1 MSMLERTMLGI
12 ALMTVAVM
20 APVPAVLAQNDRLQK
35 IEERLNAL
43 EQRDTAASGS
53 FDFIKTYGPVA
64 FPFLGIALFCG
75 LWARN
80 SGRDFWLWFVAG
92 LVFTIFALITV
103 AITHAADEDQ
113 KAKKEAATKASNEAL
128 DL

>member
-1 MSMLERTMLGI
+1 MHKRIMIGI
-12 ALMTVAVM
+12 ALATFAMIAPARALM
-20 APVPAVLAQNDRLQK
+20 AQDDRLKK

-43 EQRDTAASGS
+43 EERTAAAHGP
-53 FDFIKTYGPVA
+53 FDFIKTSIPLA
-64 FPFLGIALFCG
+64 FPLLGIGLFCG

-92 LVFTIFALITV
+92 VVFSLFALIAV
-103 AITHAADEDQ
+103 GSAHDEDQ
-113 KAKKEAATKASNEAL
+113 KAKKKAFKEAL